1 MKKTLLI
8 IGIVCIVACVLF
20 LLYALLNRHGYLNVQ
35 DGSAELYKRLH
46 TRMNAS
52 FYTGLVLAAAGAACF
67 IIRAK
72 L

>member
-8 IGIVCIVACVLF
+8 LGVLCIVACVLF
-20 LLYALLNRHGYLNVQ
+20 LLFALLNRHGYLNVQ
-35 DGSAELYKRLH
+35 DGSPELYKKLH

-52 FYTGLVLAAAGAACF
+52 FYTGLVLAAAAAACF
-67 IIRAK
+67 IIRSK